1 MLLQLI
7 FDNFFVYLILRV
19 PELTVEIRHHS
30 LLERGKVRVGLSSD
44 KLLPPKVYKGT
55 HLPDVL

>member
-7 FDNFFVYLILRV
+7 FDDIFVYLILRV
-19 PELTVEIRHHS
+19 PKLTVEIRHHS
-30 LLERGKVRVGLSSD
+30 LLERGKVRAGLPSD
-44 KLLPPKVYKGT
+44 KLFPPKVDKRA